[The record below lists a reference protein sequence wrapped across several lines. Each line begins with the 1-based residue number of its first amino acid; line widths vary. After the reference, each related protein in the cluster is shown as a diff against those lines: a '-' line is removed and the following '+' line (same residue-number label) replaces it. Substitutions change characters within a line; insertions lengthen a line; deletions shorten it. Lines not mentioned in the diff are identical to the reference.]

1 MSPTRPSPAILVIL
15 SGMVAALHIGKMPP
29 AIPVLR
35 DALGISLV
43 EAGFLLSMVQMAGM
57 LVGVMAGLAADG
69 VGLRRAVISGQTILA
84 LASLGGIWV
93 EHPAQLLALRAL
105 EGLGFLLVALPAPGL
120 IRQLVPPSRLALHL
134 GLWGTYMATGM
145 ATVIAAGPLVM
156 ATLGW
161 GSLWALLGLVSAA
174 MAVLVALRVP
184 SDAQRRLTLPPPPAH
199 AAELWW
205 HRLRDTLSRPG
216 PWKVALAFSTYSSQ
230 WLAVVGFLP
239 SIYAQAGQGGQVAG
253 LLSALAVFVNI
264 TGSIAAGR
272 LLHRGVCAKHL
283 LYFGF
288 ISMALTAFVAFG
300 TLTAEFPVLR
310 YLAVLLFSAIGG
322 LIPGTLFSLAV
333 HVAPSERTVSTTVGW
348 MQQCSS
354 TGQFI
359 SPPIV
364 AWCAGA
370 LGGWQWT
377 WVITG
382 SLALIGLLLATSVSY
397 SQGRK

>member
-1 MSPTRPSPAILVIL
+1 MRTARLSPALIVIL

-35 DALGISLV
+35 EALGISLV

-57 LVGVMAGLAADG
+57 LVGVMVGLAADTI
-69 VGLRRAVISGQTILA
+69 GLRRAVISGQVILA

-93 EHPAQLLALRAL
+93 GHPAQLLALRAL
-105 EGLGFLLVALPAPGL
+105 EGLGFLLVVLPAPGL
-120 IRQLVPPSRLALHL
+120 IRQLVPPSQLAPHL
-134 GLWGTYMATGM
+134 GLWGTYMPTGM
-145 ATVIAAGPLVM
+145 AVVIAGGPLVM
-156 ATLGW
+156 AALGW
-161 GSLWALLGLVSAA
+161 GSLWALLGLTSAA
-174 MAVLVALRVP
+174 MAISVWLQVP
-184 SDAQRRLTLPPPPAH
+184 SDALRRRAMPPPPPH
-199 AAELWW
+199 ANELWW
-205 HRLRDTLSRPG
+205 HRLRDTLTRSG
-216 PWKVALAFSTYSSQ
+216 PWKVALAFAMYSSQ

-239 SIYAQAGQGGQVAG
+239 SVYAQAGVGGQTAG
-253 LLSALAVFVNI
+253 LLSALAALVNI
-264 TGSIAAGR
+264 IGSIAAGR

-288 ISMALTAFVAFG
+288 IGMALTAFLAFS
-300 TLTAEFPVLR
+300 TLTAELPVLR

-359 SPPIV
+359 GPPIV
-364 AWCAGA
+364 AWSAGV
-370 LGGWQWT
+370 LGGWQST
-377 WVITG
+377 WVITA
-382 SLALIGLLLATSVSY
+382 SLALIGLLLATSVSFN
-397 SQGRK
+397 QGRK